1 MSDLRIEQWS
11 VERLRPYERNPRKN
25 DHVVNRM
32 VESLREFGFRVPVLA
47 RSDGEL
53 IDGHLRY
60 KAALAMGMGTVPVIP
75 ADDMSEA
82 QIRAFRILVN
92 RSATW
97 ADWDE
102 ELLLQ
107 ELRALQ
113 LADMDL
119 AVTGFD
125 QRELDQMLMDMGT
138 DGKDPDAAP
147 EPPAVPVVRDGEIWT
162 LGRHRVMCGDSR
174 SMADARRLLSDA
186 QLDMIWTDPPYNVDY
201 QGKAG
206 KIRNDK
212 MSPADFDEFL
222 TTVHRVMHESLRPGG
237 GIYVA
242 HSEAG
247 DGTAFR
253 RTFTSTGFKLAACL
267 IWRKQTA
274 VLGRGDY
281 HFQHEPVLYGWRR
294 GAAHRWYGNRKQRT
308 LFETELP
315 GLREM
320 EDGTWQFCLE
330 NRLYRLSG
338 EALRVEELP
347 TTVIDVPKPARS
359 DLHPTMKPVAL
370 IEPMVANSSPR
381 GGLVGDFFGGS
392 GSTLMACERLGR
404 SARLMEADP
413 KFAEVIIRRW
423 QDYSG
428 GQAVRE
434 SDGVTFAELTGEGA
448 M

>member
-247 DGTAFR
+247 DGTVFR

>member
-1 MSDLRIEQWS
+1 MPELRIEQWP

-60 KAALAMGMGTVPVIP
+60 KAALVMGLATVPVVP

-82 QIRAFRILVN
+82 QIRAFRIMIN

-138 DGKDPDAAP
+138 DGKDPDEAP

-174 SMADARRLLSDA
+174 SMADARRLLGDA

-222 TTVHRVMHESLRPGG
+222 ISVHRVMHESLRPGG

-247 DGTAFR
+247 DGTVFR
-253 RTFTSTGFKLAACL
+253 RAFTVAGFKLAACL

-281 HFQHEPVLYGWRR
+281 HFQHEPILYGWRR

-308 LFETELP
+308 LFEAEFP

-338 EALRVEELP
+338 EAVCVQELA
-347 TTVIDVPKPARS
+347 TTVIDAPKPARS
-359 DLHPTMKPVAL
+359 NLHPTMKPVAL

-381 GGLVGDFFGGS
+381 GGLVGDFFAGS

-404 SARLMEADP
+404 AARLMEADP
-413 KFAEVIIRRW
+413 KFVEVIIRRW
-423 QDYSG
+423 QEYSG

-434 SDGVTFAELTGEGA
+434 NDGMTFAELTGEGA